1 MMKICKL
8 AKLPLI
14 SLLLLSSLSG
24 CAPAKKKPIVIGSKN
39 FTEQVIL
46 GELLAQYIEKKSDIP
61 VDRRLNLGGTFV
73 CHQALVAKQL
83 DLYVEYTGTA
93 FTAIMKEKPISD
105 PKEVYNKV
113 KKYYADNFDLAWTP
127 ALGFNNTFAI
137 LIRGEDAK
145 KFNLTTISQAAKYT
159 PKWQAGFG
167 YEFLER
173 KDGYQGLSDTY
184 GLKFAGPP
192 KTMDLGLVYRAL
204 KDKKVDL
211 VAGNSTDGLIDSLDL
226 FSLKD
231 DKQYFPPYE
240 AAPVVT
246 NTTLKQYPQL
256 EKMLNDLGGKISE
269 SDMRKLN
276 YKVDGEKRDVKEVV
290 KEFLDNLDKTPAKK

>member
-1 MMKICKL
+1 MMKICQL
-8 AKLPLI
+8 IKLPVI
-14 SLLLLSSLSG
+14 SLLLFSSLLG
-24 CAPAKKKPIVIGSKN
+24 CAPDKKKPLVIGSKN

-46 GELLAQYIEKKSDIP
+46 GELLAQYIEKESDIP

-105 PKEVYNKV
+105 PKEVFNRV
-113 KKYYADNFDLAWTP
+113 KKYYAENFDLAWTP

-173 KDGYQGLSDTY
+173 KDGFQGLSDTY

-204 KDKKVDL
+204 DQKKVDL
-211 VAGNSTDGLIDSLDL
+211 VAGNSTDGLIDSLGL
-226 FSLKD
+226 FSLQD

-240 AAPVVT
+240 AAPVVN

-290 KEFLDNLDKTPAKK
+290 KEFLDNLDKTPTKK